1 LINSEYNQEI
11 KIEFR
16 EGNVG
21 IKFTWD
27 DQLSKYVM
35 VNTVWF
41 RKLPEKDGEM
51 GELACDM
58 NQKSHAG
65 FSGTGKKQMSYQLI
79 NIYVACKIQTVLP
92 LCSTLSRPLL

>member
-1 LINSEYNQEI
+1 
-11 KIEFR
+11 
-16 EGNVG
+16 
-21 IKFTWD
+21 
-27 DQLSKYVM
+27 M

-65 FSGTGKKQMSYQLI
+65 FSGTRKKQMSHQLI
-79 NIYVACKIQTVLP
+79 NIYVACKILYFHYAQCYQGHCCTDMPSFGQYASEKIQTIWRF
-92 LCSTLSRPLL
+92 S